1 MGKATQDLRNE
12 HDAIL
17 YVLQI
22 MEKMTADSGKEPG
35 ELLRYE
41 GELVYFLQ
49 IFADK
54 CHHGKEE
61 NILFPELVRQGVRSE
76 GGPVGEMLV
85 DHQLGRQYIARMS
98 QALEA
103 GDTARFAIAAGDYRA
118 LLLKHIEKENGTLF
132 PMADRLIDEKEQDE
146 LFERFESHEEDVVG
160 HGVHEKLHAMIDQW
174 AQAFGVE

>member
-17 YVLQI
+17 FVLRVL
-22 MEKMTADSGKEPG
+22 EKMTADREKESA
-35 ELLRYE
+35 ELLQYE
-41 GELVYFLQ
+41 REMVYFLQ

-61 NILFPELVRQGVRSE
+61 NFLFTELVRRGVRSE

-85 DHQLGRQYIARMS
+85 DHQLGRQYIARMG

-103 GDTARFAIAAGDYRA
+103 DDTARFAITAGDYRA
-118 LLLKHIEKENGTLF
+118 LLLKHIEKENGVLF
-132 PMADRLIDEKEQDE
+132 PMADSLIGVAEQDE
-146 LFERFESHEEDVVG
+146 LFELFERHEEEVVG
-160 HGVHEKLHAMIDQW
+160 HGVHETLHAMIDQW